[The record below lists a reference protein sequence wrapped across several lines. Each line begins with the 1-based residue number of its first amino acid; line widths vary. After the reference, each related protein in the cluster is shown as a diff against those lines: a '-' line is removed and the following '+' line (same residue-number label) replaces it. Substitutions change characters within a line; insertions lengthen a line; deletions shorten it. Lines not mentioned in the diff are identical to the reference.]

1 MHLQEGRSA
10 SSSSRAEVVAHSG
23 ARGGGDEGAI
33 EVGLCEIDGVIDGE
47 LVVVEHI
54 EPV

>member
-33 EVGLCEIDGVIDGE
+33 EVGLCEIDGE